1 MNDLQIFKNESY
13 GEIRTITRDGEPWFV
28 AADVCRA
35 LEIGNPS
42 QATSRLED
50 DERFTTLISNE
61 GAATGKSS
69 ATFVSEAGL
78 YSLILGSRKPEAK
91 AFKRWI
97 THEVI
102 PAIRRHGMYA
112 TDQLLADPDLAIAAF
127 TALKEEREARRLLE
141 ERTAVQSQQIAELTP
156 KASYYDLVLNCR
168 DLLSVSQIAK
178 DYGKSA
184 RWLNEKLREL
194 GVQYKQGDVWLLY
207 QKYAKNGYTSTKT
220 HEYLATDG
228 MNHAKVHT
236 YFTQKGRL
244 FIYEMLKKNGI
255 LPIIEADLSSGKEE
269 SV

>member
-1 MNDLQIFKNESY
+1 MNDLQIFKSDSY
-13 GEIRTITRDGEPWFV
+13 GEIRTVTRAGQPWFV

-35 LEIGNPS
+35 LEIGNNRM
-42 QATSRLED
+42 AVERLD
-50 DERFTTLISNE
+50 PDE
-61 GAATGKSS
+61 KDVSS
-69 ATFVSEAGL
+69 IDTPGGMQEMSIITEAGL

-112 TDQLLADPDLAIAAF
+112 TDQLIADPDLAIAAF

-244 FIYEMLKKNGI
+244 FVYEILKKNGI
-255 LPIIEADLSSGKEE
+255 YPIIESEQRKEE
-269 SV
+269 SI